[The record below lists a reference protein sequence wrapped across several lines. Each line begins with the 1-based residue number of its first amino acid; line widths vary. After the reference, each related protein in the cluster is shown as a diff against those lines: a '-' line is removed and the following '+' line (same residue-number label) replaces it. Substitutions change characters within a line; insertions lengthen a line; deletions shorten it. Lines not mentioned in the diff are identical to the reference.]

1 MYCVYWFYLNNEDD
15 PLKDGYVGITK
26 DLYERI
32 RSHRKNKKITKLTSF
47 LKAHPWEEV
56 KLEILDMNLSLQ
68 EALELEKF
76 YRPFEM
82 IGLNLQRGG
91 EIGVNPE
98 WYCIKEN
105 KEQHS
110 KATSEGTKQGILNKD
125 STEARRIRA
134 KLSWDNPDRKKSS
147 VAGSS
152 NPNASLTEESV
163 RIIKYELIPRGL
175 TNPEIAKQFS
185 VHPRVIRFIRI
196 GKTWKHV

>member
-1 MYCVYWFYLNNEDD
+1 MYCVYWIYLNDTDN
-15 PLKDGYVGITK
+15 PLTDGYVGITK

-47 LKAHPWEEV
+47 LKAHPWDEV
-56 KLEILDMNLSLQ
+56 KLEILDMNLSLE
-68 EALELEKF
+68 EALELEQF
-76 YRPFEM
+76 YRPEEM

-91 EIGVNPE
+91 ELGVNPE
-98 WYCIKEN
+98 WYSIKEN
-105 KEQHS
+105 REQHS
-110 KATSEGTKQGILNKD
+110 KATSKGTKQGILNKD

-134 KLSWDNPDRKKSS
+134 KLSWDNPNRKRNS

-152 NPNASLTEESV
+152 NPNAVLTEEQVKS
-163 RIIKYELIPRGL
+163 IKYDLIPRGL